1 MNRYPDHSP
10 ARYPARYSARY
21 PASQPAACHPV
32 RPSACC
38 PVAHSPGHANGYSTL
53 RRLPDPICH
62 RIADPGRALDSDPA
76 PATVRDHDASYKLV
90 FSFREV
96 VRDLIHG
103 FIGNPWLRSL
113 DWRSLEPVP
122 AHYVSDRLRRGINDV
137 VWRIDVPDQEQPLH
151 LLIEF
156 QSRNDADM
164 AARMLAYV
172 GMFYRDASRRR
183 DRRRGQRYPPVL
195 PIVLY
200 NGNTRWRANTEMA
213 TMISPVPQSMASHQ
227 PRLNYCLIDRTR
239 YTDAELAAK
248 RNLVAVLMRFER
260 AESIEAM
267 LEPLRLAKEL
277 TAHNAALDEAMTA
290 WFAALTS
297 KALHLSEV
305 HNLMELE
312 MDMSARLDRILRR
325 SVKKEVEKELEK
337 ELEKVRG
344 KEREKGIEKGVHIGK
359 AESLQRLLQH
369 RFGPLSTHVVAK
381 LDAASTDQ
389 LDAWQDRVLA
399 VECLDDVFRA

>member
-10 ARYPARYSARY
+10 ARYLASYPACY
-21 PASQPAACHPV
+21 PASQSAGCYPV
-32 RPSACC
+32 RLPARCS
-38 PVAHSPGHANGYSTL
+38 VARSPGQANCYSTL
-53 RRLPDPICH
+53 RHRPDPICH
-62 RIADPGRALDSDPA
+62 RVADPGRTLDGDHA

-113 DWRSLEPVP
+113 DWNSLEPVS
-122 AHYVSDRLRRGINDV
+122 ANYVSDRLRRGINDV
-137 VWRIDVPDQEQPLH
+137 VWRINVPGQDQPLY

-183 DRRRGQRYPPVL
+183 DRRRGQSYPPVL

-200 NGNTRWRANTEMA
+200 SGNTRWRASTEIA
-213 TMISPVPQSMASHQ
+213 TMISAVPQSMASHQ

-267 LEPLRLAKEL
+267 LEPLRLAREL

-290 WFAALTS
+290 WFAALTPN
-297 KALHLSEV
+297 ALHLTEV
-305 HNLMELE
+305 HNLMEFE
-312 MDMSARLDRILRR
+312 MEMSARFHRWAREYA
-325 SVKKEVEKELEK
+325 KKEV
-337 ELEKVRG
+337 
-344 KEREKGIEKGVHIGK
+344 EKGIEKGG
-359 AESLQRLLQH
+359 SH
-369 RFGPLSTHVVAK
+369 RQGRSAAKGP
-381 LDAASTDQ
+381 AASFRPIVHTRCRQ
-389 LDAWQDRVLA
+389 AGGRLNGSTGRLA
-399 VECLDDVFRA
+399 GPGIGGGVPG